1 MSQEENS
8 IEKVLPEG
16 HTEGHLTTLH
26 LPSTDVTQL
35 QRMKLYKPQQQRG
48 NTQTLHQPPSPGM
61 NLPAW
66 TKKKVGKKKTVLG
79 MPLPQRQ

>member
-16 HTEGHLTTLH
+16 LTEEHLTTLH
-26 LPSTDVTQL
+26 PPSIDVTQL

-48 NTQTLHQPPSPGM
+48 STQIPH
-61 NLPAW
+61 
-66 TKKKVGKKKTVLG
+66 
-79 MPLPQRQ
+79 